1 MSLHHDPLSLVQH
14 MTAAFQR
21 GDIDTVMETYEP
33 EARVVFE
40 PGAPLGGDEAL
51 RAAFAEFAAV
61 KPVFTYAGHDV
72 VVAGD
77 VALHLAPW
85 TMTGTLPDGT
95 PVSQTGLSVA
105 VMRRQPDGAWRMVID
120 HPYGDHLS
128 RAS

>member
-1 MSLHHDPLSLVQH
+1 MHDDDRIRR
-14 MTAAFQR
+14 A
-21 GDIDTVMETYEP
+21 MEG
-33 EARVVFE
+33 EAQ
-40 PGAPLGGDEAL
+40 AIEAL
-51 RAAFAEFAAV
+51 LASQQDRVHRLAARML
-61 KPVFTYAGHDV
+61 GN
-72 VVAGD
+72 